1 MDTFF
6 HEGSGPARPGWRPS
20 SGVLPALSEPYCRTT
35 VRPAGSRRDRPWPRH
50 HGAGQD
56 LAKPPAPR
64 VSNGRR
70 STAAPLARAFRRIW
84 EDALPGQAQGRPEGG
99 HPACRKGHKAVVAAR
114 PDAEFARH
122 RPRNARASCRARG
135 SCRARLQVPGRHT
148 PCQRRQSGTGQQ
160 CDRDLAGGR
169 AHAKQHAC
177 PYSAGRQGPRTGPQ
191 APQKAI
197 AGRTIGCPWPSS
209 RPSVDSRPSHPV
221 GYWPSP

>member
-1 MDTFF
+1 METFF
-6 HEGSGPARPGWRPS
+6 HEGSGPARQGWAPFVRRAARVVGTLLPDHGSARRIAARSAVAPS
-20 SGVLPALSEPYCRTT
+20 SR
-35 VRPAGSRRDRPWPRH
+35 RGSRF
-50 HGAGQD
+50 GQ
-56 LAKPPAPR
+56 APAPR

-70 STAAPLARAFRRIW
+70 SIAAPLARAFRRIW

-148 PCQRRQSGTGQQ
+148 PCQRRQSGTGQR
-160 CDRDLAGGR
+160 CDRDLAEGR

-177 PYSAGRQGPRTGPQ
+177 PRSGGRQGPRTGPQ

-221 GYWPSP
+221 GYRPSP